1 MVLEKVLLKH
11 VGNSVKW
18 ITVAISGVFFF
29 PFALIPTRHQA
40 VVQFSHLQVKLI
52 SFMIYETRQLDEIT

>member
-1 MVLEKVLLKH
+1 MVLEKVLHIH

-18 ITVAISGVFFF
+18 ITVPIPGDFFSL
-29 PFALIPTRHQA
+29 FALIPTCQQA

-52 SFMIYETRQLDEIT
+52 SFMFYDRRQFDEIT